1 MNPYIKI
8 LLTFSCIAVAAILGV
23 AAVFIGGYYYVA
35 PSLPQ
40 AEELRDIKIQV
51 PLQVY
56 SRDGRL
62 LAEFGE
68 MKRTP
73 VAYEDIPPL
82 LIKAVLAAEDEH
94 FFEHPGVDY
103 RGVIRGVLNEL
114 NPNGNT
120 VGGSTITQQVTRT
133 LNVLTRS
140 GLSSGVQRF
149 VQKFKEWILA
159 FRIEREFTKQEIL
172 ELYLNTN
179 FFGQRSYG
187 VATAARTY
195 FGKDLS
201 ELTVSEVA
209 ILAGIP
215 QRPADLN
222 PIASPERAATRRSY
236 VLRRMLETGAIDDP
250 QYQAALVEPVVARRF
265 ETPNQ
270 VRAPYVAEMVR
281 AEMIRRFGPAAYTA
295 GLKVTTTID
304 SRLQVASNR
313 AIHDTLVAYDERHG
327 YRGPLAHVELP
338 PPVPGGAD
346 REHGSALADP
356 DRLRALLEDH
366 P

>member
-1 MNPYIKI
+1 MKPYIKI
-8 LLTFSCIAVAAILGV
+8 LLTFSSLAGAAILAV
-23 AAVFIGGYYYVA
+23 VAVFAGGYYYVA
-35 PSLPQ
+35 PSLPR
-40 AEELRDIKIQV
+40 AEELRDIKIQI

-73 VAYEDIPPL
+73 VAYDDIPPI

-114 NPNGNT
+114 TPNGNT

-133 LNVLTRS
+133 LNVFQRS
-140 GLSSGVQRF
+140 GLSSGVQKF

-172 ELYLNTN
+172 ELYLNTY

-187 VATAARTY
+187 VATAASTY

-201 ELTVSEVA
+201 EL
-209 ILAGIP
+209 
-215 QRPADLN
+215 
-222 PIASPERAATRRSY
+222 
-236 VLRRMLETGAIDDP
+236 
-250 QYQAALVEPVVARRF
+250 PV
-265 ETPNQ
+265 
-270 VRAPYVAEMVR
+270 
-281 AEMIRRFGPAAYTA
+281 
-295 GLKVTTTID
+295 
-304 SRLQVASNR
+304 
-313 AIHDTLVAYDERHG
+313 
-327 YRGPLAHVELP
+327 
-338 PPVPGGAD
+338 
-346 REHGSALADP
+346 
-356 DRLRALLEDH
+356 
-366 P
+366 